1 MHESLTNKA
10 FVFSNKYLTISISSL
25 STAVYNKVL
34 FELRLKNK
42 SFEIILKTKL
52 KTKLKK
58 INNLTS

>member
-1 MHESLTNKA
+1 MHVSLTNKA